1 MPFSDYI
8 NKHHLLPPFIIPSSS
23 NFRKAEFHLN
33 MRPPLLTPLLLSFFF
48 FSSLSFAIVPPNE
61 TFKFVNEGD
70 FGDFAV
76 EYDGTY
82 RPLSISNSPFQLMF
96 YNTTPNAYTLALRMA
111 ILRSESAKR
120 WVWEANRGRPVREN
134 ATLSLGSDGNLV
146 LAEADGTVVW
156 QTNTA
161 NKGVVKLDLLPNG
174 NMVLLDSN
182 GKFVWQSFDSPT
194 DTLLVGQSL
203 RLGGVTKLVSR
214 ASEKLNV
221 NGPYSFVM
229 ERKAVSLYYKSPNS
243 PKPMRYF
250 AGSSNWFTIQKGT
263 LARVTLRAEVDPGQ
277 GFATELTLNYEVAG
291 TENGGPIL
299 SRPKYNSTLTFL
311 RLGIDGNLRLFT
323 YNDQV
328 DWSPSEITFTLFDR
342 EFNTGNTE
350 SECQWPERCGQ
361 FGLCEENQCVACPT
375 EKGLLG
381 WSKTCMAK
389 KVSSCD
395 PKSFHYYKLE
405 GVDHFLT
412 KFNKGEGLSQKDCE
426 KKCNLDC
433 KCLGYFYQ
441 TKGSLCWVAN
451 ELKTLIKVDNS
462 THLGFIKTPNK

>member
-1 MPFSDYI
+1 
-8 NKHHLLPPFIIPSSS
+8 
-23 NFRKAEFHLN
+23 
-33 MRPPLLTPLLLSFFF
+33 MRPTLLTPLLLSFFF
-48 FSSLSFAIVPPNE
+48 LFISLSLALVPPNE
-61 TFKFVNEGD
+61 TFRFVNEGD

-76 EYDGTY
+76 EYDATY

-134 ATLSLGSDGNLV
+134 ATFSLGADGNLI

-156 QTNTA
+156 QSNTA
-161 NKGVVKLDLLPNG
+161 NKGVVRLELLPNG
-174 NMVLLDSN
+174 NMVLIDSN

-203 RLGGVTKLVSR
+203 RLGGAMKLVSR
-214 ASEKLNV
+214 ASEKSNV

-229 ERKAVSLYYKSPNS
+229 ERKALALYYKSPNS

-250 AGSSNWFTIQKGT
+250 ASSNWFTIQKGT
-263 LARVTLRAEVDPGQ
+263 LSRVTLNAEVEPDQ
-277 GFATELTLNYEVAG
+277 GFATELNLNYEVAG
-291 TENGGPIL
+291 STETGGTIL
-299 SRPKYNSTLTFL
+299 TRPKYNSTLTFL
-311 RLGIDGNLRLFT
+311 RLGIDGNVRLFT
-323 YNDQV
+323 YNDKV
-328 DWSPSEITFTLFDR
+328 DWGPSEISFTLFDR
-342 EFNTGNTE
+342 ESNTE
-350 SECQWPERCGQ
+350 NECQWPERCGQ
-361 FGLCEENQCVACPT
+361 LGVCEENQCVACPT

-381 WSKTCMAK
+381 WSKMCMAK

-412 KFNKGEGLSQKDCE
+412 KYNKGEGPMGQKECE

-441 TKGSLCWVAN
+441 TRGSLCWVAN

-462 THLGFIKTPNK
+462 THLGFIKTPNM